1 MPRTRSLIAAIG
13 LAATVLL
20 SSACVEDTVNK
31 ALKNSGVSIDGS
43 LPSGFPK
50 ELPTPTLHLETGV
63 AAGSEFT
70 LRYTSSDAAADTAA
84 YAAALK
90 SAGYTISSNT
100 NNLGDGT
107 ARGNVTFEAKGR
119 YDVIVSTF
127 HDPAYAGG
135 NYMAVVVMARTS

>member
-1 MPRTRSLIAAIG
+1 
-13 LAATVLL
+13 
-20 SSACVEDTVNK
+20 
-31 ALKNSGVSIDGS
+31 LK
-43 LPSGFPK
+43 
-50 ELPTPTLHLETGV
+50 T
-63 AAGSEFT
+63 
-70 LRYTSSDAAADTAA
+70 
-84 YAAALK
+84 
-90 SAGYTISSNT
+90 AGYTISSNT